1 MRHIFS
7 RRGSKSSP
15 AEIEAEA
22 LQQQESLRARRRWAV
37 GLLMVVFLLVAGSV
51 WFFLDAIA
59 VGASSAMD
67 SYESEKDEVA
77 QEVYDVF
84 YNQSYSA
91 AEASHHVS
99 NQVSISIGT
108 LQEEEKLEVLRVSN
122 VEYVISEEEEG
133 EFLDNILSAVTG
145 IFSDDDVVSW
155 LEVPGDGVFTV
166 DLKTAEFIVDEER
179 QDVLI
184 RSPDPELSEFAIDY
198 EGVEI
203 LYFDDAGLFKNS
215 AKVGEDLA
223 REQLQDAQLQ
233 MMQEIQDNQRYYQ
246 SARDAAEDLLISMV
260 KELNPG
266 IPDLTVEVEFMD

>member
-7 RRGSKSSP
+7 RRGSKSSS

-22 LQQQESLRARRRWAV
+22 LQQQESLRARRRWTV
-37 GLLMVVFLLVAGSV
+37 GLLMVVFLLLAGSV

-59 VGASSAMD
+59 IGASSAMD

-184 RSPDPELSEFAIDY
+184 RVPEPELSEFAIDY
-198 EGVEI
+198 EGVEV

-246 SARDAAEDLLISMV
+246 SAQDAAESLLISLV

-266 IPDLTVEVEFMD
+266 IPELTVEVEFMD

>member
-7 RRGSKSSP
+7 RRGSQSSP

-22 LQQQESLRARRRWAV
+22 LQQQESLRARRRWTV
-37 GLLMVVFLLVAGSV
+37 GLVLGCFVLFAFSIYC
-51 WFFLDAIA
+51 FLDAIA

-84 YNQSYSA
+84 YNQSYNA

-122 VEYVISEEEEG
+122 VKYMISEEEEG
-133 EFLDNILSAVTG
+133 EFIDNILSAVTG
-145 IFSDDDVVSW
+145 IFSDDEVVSW
-155 LEVPGDGVFTV
+155 LEIPGDGVFTV
-166 DLKTAEFIVDEER
+166 NLKSAEFIVDEER

-184 RSPDPELSEFAIDY
+184 RIPEPELSEFAIDY

-233 MMQEIQDNQRYYQ
+233 MMQEIHENQRYYQ
-246 SARDAAEDLLISMV
+246 SAQDAAESLLISLV

-266 IPDLTVEVEFMD
+266 ASDLTVEVEFMD

>member
-7 RRGSKSSP
+7 RRGGQSSS
-15 AEIEAEA
+15 AEIEEEA
-22 LQQQESLRARRRWAV
+22 FRQQENLRIRRWGMIALPLV
-37 GLLMVVFLLVAGSV
+37 CVVLFVFSIYC
-51 WFFLDAIA
+51 FLDAIA
-59 VGASSAMD
+59 VGADAAMNA
-67 SYESEKDEVA
+67 YESEKDEVA

-122 VEYVISEEEEG
+122 VEYVISEEEDG
-133 EFLDNILSAVTG
+133 EFIDNILSAVTG

-166 DLKTAEFIVDEER
+166 DLKSAEFILDEER
-179 QDVLI
+179 QYVLI
-184 RSPDPELSEFAIDY
+184 RIPEPELSEFAIDY

-233 MMQEIQDNQRYYQ
+233 MTQEIHENQRFYR
-246 SARDAAEDLLISMV
+246 SAQEAAEDLLISLV
-260 KELNPG
+260 KELNPDF
-266 IPDLTVEVEFMD
+266 PDLTVEVEFID